1 MYGQLAFLAGLAA
14 LTGVLLYWSFSQDRV
29 LGVIVAVSLVLRV
42 AGSVAF
48 TWYLDMQG
56 KEFFSDDEMAYL
68 QTGQLIVAEWQSN
81 VQYEAPS
88 EQVVSLGGGYP
99 LWNAFLIWLW
109 GPSLLPMRLANG
121 LVGTMGVL
129 IAFHLGQHLFP
140 GRLAARAA
148 ALLVGLSPSLIV
160 WSLSNLRETFLAVL
174 ISATVLG
181 FLSIMRSFGRA
192 RFGMFMGCL
201 VCLGFIR
208 SYYAAVLGW
217 LCLMGFLLLPQVP
230 LRYKV
235 LLVVPLTIAIG
246 LALQTVT
253 GTLLALN
260 VPSETMARYVVTDG
274 SDSEVEYLEF
284 PPDPV
289 EVILNLPV
297 VMFGRFESRA
307 GVGQVMTLLLLPE
320 WMATF
325 AIVPLAGCGLRDA
338 MRRRQYDVLLPAAFV
353 CIMLLVLAWMHGDAW
368 TTYRHRASFWPLLL
382 VLAGGGASMLLQG
395 RTVRSSV

>member
-140 GRLAARAA
+140 GQLAGRAA
-148 ALLVGLSPSLIV
+148 ARRAESVIDCLVSLESSGDIPGCADFRDRAGISLDHEKFWAGSLWNVHGLLGVSRLHPQL
-160 WSLSNLRETFLAVL
+160 LCRRARLAVL
-174 ISATVLG
+174 DGI
-181 FLSIMRSFGRA
+181 
-192 RFGMFMGCL
+192 
-201 VCLGFIR
+201 
-208 SYYAAVLGW
+208 
-217 LCLMGFLLLPQVP
+217 
-230 LRYKV
+230 
-235 LLVVPLTIAIG
+235 PLTASG
-246 LALQTVT
+246 A
-253 GTLLALN
+253 A
-260 VPSETMARYVVTDG
+260 
-274 SDSEVEYLEF
+274 
-284 PPDPV
+284 PV
-289 EVILNLPV
+289 
-297 VMFGRFESRA
+297 
-307 GVGQVMTLLLLPE
+307 
-320 WMATF
+320 
-325 AIVPLAGCGLRDA
+325 
-338 MRRRQYDVLLPAAFV
+338 
-353 CIMLLVLAWMHGDAW
+353 
-368 TTYRHRASFWPLLL
+368 
-382 VLAGGGASMLLQG
+382 
-395 RTVRSSV
+395 